1 MNRVLASLHGE
12 GHMKLGLQST
22 GLPTKER
29 LRKLPVNYYGPIPRL
44 NSVVVLIFFGMFND
58 WTQKETSLKL
68 QRIKNIRKQTV

>member
-1 MNRVLASLHGE
+1 VNRVLASLHGE